1 MKKKL
6 LEAIKATDFIS
17 TTADCWSSRR
27 RAFLGVTAH
36 WLSQDLKRVSV
47 CLALRRITEAH
58 TYDVLAGHLESVHSA
73 FGLVPARNLIETV
86 TDGGSNIL
94 KSFKVFGVSPDHPA
108 PATSDSTKT
117 SAKPTMGKTTSEAS
131 IVAYLDELTDNDS
144 NEDSDYQPDESKDSE
159 TEESISGTDSEIDFD
174 AFIGELSDQDDIEE
188 TASSSK
194 KEDNQT
200 EPDNEEVNVVKLTT
214 ILKKKD
220 AGKKVYNLPSHRR
233 CAVHQLALVS
243 TTDVNKIKDA
253 GFVLLKKSTF
263 KKLKKLWNKQSRS
276 TKVSDYIVAKLG
288 RLFVVPNIT
297 RWNST
302 YDATSCVSKIM
313 KKEPVKF
320 QAVMKHCGSAQLTSA
335 ETQFI
340 VEYVKIF
347 SPIAAALDILQG
359 EAEACAG
366 YLLPTLQ
373 IVKNKMGTM
382 SSDSSIIYC
391 QPLISS
397 ILSSIQKRFGDL
409 FTDRAFR
416 LAAFIHP
423 SFKLTWLPPEEKEE
437 AFDELR
443 TEMDLQVECSGLGIN
458 RTPVTQSGR

>member
-1 MKKKL
+1 MAFPPIIQL
-6 LEAIKATDFIS
+6 LQLP
-17 TTADCWSSRR
+17 TAPRR
-27 RAFLGVTAH
+27 VQ
-36 WLSQDLKRVSV
+36 S
-47 CLALRRITEAH
+47 LR
-58 TYDVLAGHLESVHSA
+58 
-73 FGLVPARNLIETV
+73 
-86 TDGGSNIL
+86 
-94 KSFKVFGVSPDHPA
+94 K
-108 PATSDSTKT
+108 
-117 SAKPTMGKTTSEAS
+117 GKTTSEAS

-220 AGKKVYNLPSHRR
+220 ASKKVYNLPSHRR

-320 QAVMKHCGSAQLTSA
+320 
-335 ETQFI
+335 
-340 VEYVKIF
+340 
-347 SPIAAALDILQG
+347 
-359 EAEACAG
+359 
-366 YLLPTLQ
+366 
-373 IVKNKMGTM
+373 
-382 SSDSSIIYC
+382 
-391 QPLISS
+391 
-397 ILSSIQKRFGDL
+397 
-409 FTDRAFR
+409 
-416 LAAFIHP
+416 
-423 SFKLTWLPPEEKEE
+423 
-437 AFDELR
+437 
-443 TEMDLQVECSGLGIN
+443 
-458 RTPVTQSGR
+458 

>member
-1 MKKKL
+1 MAFPPIIQL
-6 LEAIKATDFIS
+6 LQLP
-17 TTADCWSSRR
+17 TAPRR
-27 RAFLGVTAH
+27 VQ
-36 WLSQDLKRVSV
+36 S
-47 CLALRRITEAH
+47 LR
-58 TYDVLAGHLESVHSA
+58 
-73 FGLVPARNLIETV
+73 
-86 TDGGSNIL
+86 
-94 KSFKVFGVSPDHPA
+94 K
-108 PATSDSTKT
+108 
-117 SAKPTMGKTTSEAS
+117 GKTTSEAS
-131 IVAYLDELTDNDS
+131 IVAYLDELTDKDS

-214 ILKKKD
+214 ILKKD

-302 YDATSCVSKIM
+302 LAM
-313 KKEPVKF
+313 
-320 QAVMKHCGSAQLTSA
+320 
-335 ETQFI
+335 
-340 VEYVKIF
+340 
-347 SPIAAALDILQG
+347 
-359 EAEACAG
+359 
-366 YLLPTLQ
+366 
-373 IVKNKMGTM
+373 
-382 SSDSSIIYC
+382 
-391 QPLISS
+391 LISVFES
-397 ILSSIQKRFGDL
+397 HSAIRMVITSDNETKKKYQY
-409 FTDRAFR
+409 
-416 LAAFIHP
+416 
-423 SFKLTWLPPEEKEE
+423 
-437 AFDELR
+437 
-443 TEMDLQVECSGLGIN
+443 
-458 RTPVTQSGR
+458 